1 MVFRGEVLW
10 SAMRPRIAFQPASS
24 HALIHVATRQRQ
36 DARAFPGVIAR
47 MEPPD
52 FIKAPHAVE
61 RVEIMR
67 VAGGELTCFEITAA
81 QVDVTKC
88 VRRLTRE
95 KMKAQPAPI
104 GS

>member
-36 DARAFPGVIAR
+36 DARAFPAVIER

-61 RVEIMR
+61 RVEIMC
-67 VAGGELTCFEITAA
+67 VADGELTCFEITAA
-81 QVDVTKC
+81 QVFVAK
-88 VRRLTRE
+88 RIRALARE
-95 KMKAQPAPI
+95 QVKP
-104 GS
+104 